1 MYQKKA
7 LKRILSHIFTRIGL
21 KIRSYRFWVFILFV
35 DVYFV
40 LVLMF
45 NMFKWIEWTA
55 MFIEARDF
63 KLIVV
68 NSIFVYTSTCFNFNT
83 YLFVL

>member
-1 MYQKKA
+1 MDK
-7 LKRILSHIFTRIGL
+7 
-21 KIRSYRFWVFILFV
+21 VF
-35 DVYFV
+35 D

-63 KLIVV
+63 ILVVV
-68 NSIFVYTSTCFNFNT
+68 NSIFVYTST
-83 YLFVL
+83 